1 MAVPPR
7 ARRRR
12 GGAHRGPRI
21 GLALAGGGPV
31 GAVYEI
37 AALCALQD
45 ALEGVDFSELDIYVG
60 VSSGAFIASMLA
72 NGFSPADLRE
82 ILIET
87 ASREHAVSPA
97 VFLSPA
103 VGEITRRAASLPR
116 LALETLWLR
125 ARDPFGSDAGK
136 SLSRVARAIPTGFLD
151 NERMGRFLEQAF
163 RAHGSSNDFRELRHR
178 LRLVAT
184 DLDTGEAVNFG
195 APGLDR
201 VPISLAVRASSAL
214 PVLYPPVRIGGRYY
228 VDGALR
234 KTLHASVALR
244 EGARLVFCVNPLI
257 PFDASLAAK
266 HGQPRHEKLVTGG
279 LPAVLSQTFRALIYS
294 RMQVGMAGYARQYRR
309 ADVLLFQPKRDD
321 AEMFFTNVFSYANRH
336 RVFRHAY
343 RSTLRDLRERRSEL
357 APRLAR
363 HGISIRDD
371 VLRRDAVPELRRAPD
386 SYSALAATLDRLER
400 WVSRGARGAAREGRQ
415 R

>member
-1 MAVPPR
+1 VPPR
-7 ARRRR
+7 AQRRR
-12 GGAHRGPRI
+12 GGADRKPRI

-45 ALEGVDFSELDIYVG
+45 ALDGMDFTELDIYVG

-72 NGFSPADLRE
+72 NGFSPADLRH
-82 ILIET
+82 ILVET
-87 ASREHAVSPA
+87 ASREHPVSPA

-103 VGEITRRAASLPR
+103 VGEIARRAASLPQ
-116 LALETLWLR
+116 LALELLWQR
-125 ARDPFGSDAGK
+125 MRDPFGANAGK
-136 SLSRVARAIPTGFLD
+136 VLSRVGRAIPTGFLD
-151 NERMGRFLEQAF
+151 NEAMGRFLEQAF
-163 RAHGSSNDFRELRHR
+163 RAHGSSNDFRALRHR

-184 DLDTGEAVNFG
+184 DLDTGESVNFG
-195 APGLDR
+195 ERGHDH
-201 VPISLAVRASSAL
+201 VPISLAVQASAAL

-244 EGARLVFCVNPLI
+244 EGARLLFCVNPLI
-257 PFDASLAAK
+257 PYDAGLAARQG
-266 HGQPRHEKLVTGG
+266 HPRHQRLEAGG

-294 RMQVGMAGYARQYRR
+294 RMQAGMAGYARQYRG
-309 ADVLLFQPKRDD
+309 ADVLLFQPRRDD

-343 RSTLRDLRERRSEL
+343 RSTLRDLRARRKEL
-357 APRLAR
+357 APKLAR
-363 HGISIRDD
+363 HGISIRGA
-371 VLRRDAVPELRRAPD
+371 VLRDEVPPPARGAGDGFRA
-386 SYSALAATLDRLER
+386 LQTTLDRLER
-400 WVSRGARGAAREGRQ
+400 WLQRTPSAARSART
-415 R
+415 

>member
-1 MAVPPR
+1 MAVAPR
-7 ARRRR
+7 ARSRR
-12 GGAHRGPRI
+12 GGARRAPRI

-45 ALEGVDFSELDIYVG
+45 ALDGIDFSELDIYVG

-82 ILIET
+82 ILVET
-87 ASREHAVSPA
+87 ASREHAISPA

-116 LALETLWLR
+116 LALETLWQR
-125 ARDPFGSDAGK
+125 ARDPFGRDAGK
-136 SLSRVARAIPTGFLD
+136 SLSRVGRAIPTGFLD
-151 NERMGRFLEQAF
+151 SERMGRFLEQAF
-163 RAHGSSNDFRELRHR
+163 RAHGRSNDFRELPHE

-184 DLDTGEAVNFG
+184 DLDTGETVDFG
-195 APGLDR
+195 GPGFDR
-201 VPISLAVRASSAL
+201 VPISLAVRASAAL

-244 EGARLVFCVNPLI
+244 EGARLLFCVNPLI
-257 PFDASLAAK
+257 PFDARLAAS
-266 HGQPRHEKLVTGG
+266 HGHPRHEKLVTGG

-294 RMQVGMAGYARQYRR
+294 RMQVGMAGYAKQYRG
-309 ADVLLFQPKRDD
+309 ADVLLFQPRRDD

-343 RSTLRDLRERRSEL
+343 QATMRDLRARRKEL
-357 APRLAR
+357 APKLAR
-363 HGISIRDD
+363 HGIAIRDAA
-371 VLRRDAVPELRRAPD
+371 LSRDAAPLPRHA
-386 SYSALAATLDRLER
+386 SGSFSALAATLDRLER
-400 WVSRGARGAAREGRQ
+400 WVGKTERGASRGGRGQ
-415 R
+415 

>member
-1 MAVPPR
+1 VPPR

-12 GGAHRGPRI
+12 GGARRRPRI

-45 ALEGVDFSELDIYVG
+45 ALEGIDFSDLDIYVG

-72 NGFSPADLRE
+72 NGFSPAELRE
-82 ILIET
+82 ILVET
-87 ASREHAVSPA
+87 SSREHTVSA
-97 VFLSPA
+97 TVFLSPA
-103 VGEITRRAASLPR
+103 IGEIARRAASLPR
-116 LALETLWLR
+116 LALETLWQR
-125 ARDPFGSDAGK
+125 ARDPFGKEAGK
-136 SLSRVARAIPTGFLD
+136 ALSRVGRAIPTGFLD
-151 NERMGRFLEQAF
+151 NERMGHFLAQAF
-163 RAHGSSNDFRELRHR
+163 RSHGSTNDFRELRHG

-201 VPISLAVRASSAL
+201 VPISLAVQASAAL
-214 PVLYPPVRIGGRYY
+214 PVLYPPVPIGGRYY

-244 EGARLVFCVNPLI
+244 EGARLLFCVNPLI
-257 PFDASLAAK
+257 PFDASLAAS
-266 HGQPRHEKLVTGG
+266 HGHPRHERLVAGG

-294 RMQVGMAGYARQYRR
+294 RMQVGMAGYARQYRG
-309 ADVLLFQPKRDD
+309 ADVLLFQPRRDD

-343 RSTLRDLRERRSEL
+343 QSTLRDLRARRKEL
-357 APRLAR
+357 APKLAR
-363 HGISIRDD
+363 HGISIRDE
-371 VLRRDAVPELRRAPD
+371 VLRREAPPSPRKSSD
-386 SYSALAATLDRLER
+386 GFHALTTTLDRLER
-400 WVSRGARGAAREGRQ
+400 WVRKSMRELAHERQ
-415 R
+415 QP

>member
-1 MAVPPR
+1 
-7 ARRRR
+7 
-12 GGAHRGPRI
+12 
-21 GLALAGGGPV
+21 V

-45 ALEGVDFSELDIYVG
+45 ALAGIDFSELDIYVG

-72 NGFSPADLRE
+72 NGFTPAELRE
-82 ILIET
+82 IFIET

-97 VFLSPA
+97 VFLTPA
-103 VGEITRRAASLPR
+103 LGEIARRAASLPR
-116 LALETLWLR
+116 LALETLWQR
-125 ARDPFGSDAGK
+125 ARDPFGADAGK

-151 NERMGRFLEQAF
+151 NQRMGRFLEQAF
-163 RAHGSSNDFRELRHR
+163 RVHGSSNDFRALRHR

-184 DLDTGEAVNFG
+184 DLDTGEAVTFG

-201 VPISLAVRASSAL
+201 VPISLAVQASAAL
-214 PVLYPPVRIGGRYY
+214 PVLYPPVRIGSRYY

-244 EGARLVFCVNPLI
+244 EGARLLFCVNPLI
-257 PFDASLAAK
+257 PFDASLAAQ
-266 HGQPRHEKLVTGG
+266 HGLPRHEKLVAGG
-279 LPAVLSQTFRALIYS
+279 LPAVLAQTFRALIYS
-294 RMQVGMAGYARQYRR
+294 RMQVGMAGYARQYRG
-309 ADVLLFQPKRDD
+309 ADVLLFQPRRDD

-343 RSTLRDLRERRSEL
+343 QSTLRDLRARRKEL

-363 HGISIRDD
+363 HGIAFRDD
-371 VLRRDAVPELRRAPD
+371 VLRRDAAPPPHRAPD
-386 SYSALAATLDRLER
+386 SFNALSATLDRLER
-400 WVSRGARGAAREGRQ
+400 WVSAASRRTAHGGRPA
-415 R
+415 

>member
-1 MAVPPR
+1 
-7 ARRRR
+7 
-12 GGAHRGPRI
+12 
-21 GLALAGGGPV
+21 V

-45 ALEGVDFSELDIYVG
+45 ALAGIDFSELDIYVG

-72 NGFSPADLRE
+72 NGFTPAELRE

-116 LALETLWLR
+116 LALQTLWQR
-125 ARDPFGSDAGK
+125 AHDPFGAEAGK

-201 VPISLAVRASSAL
+201 VPISLAVQASAAL
-214 PVLYPPVRIGGRYY
+214 PVLYPPVRIGSRYY

-244 EGARLVFCVNPLI
+244 EGARLLFCVNPLI
-257 PFDASLAAK
+257 PFDASLAAR
-266 HGQPRHEKLVTGG
+266 HGHPRHEKLVTGG

-294 RMQVGMAGYARQYRR
+294 RMQVGMAGYARQYRG
-309 ADVLLFQPKRDD
+309 ADVLLFQPRRDD

-343 RSTLRDLRERRSEL
+343 QSTLRDLRARRREL
-357 APRLAR
+357 APKLAR
-363 HGISIRDD
+363 HGISLRDE
-371 VLRRDAVPELRRAPD
+371 VLRREAPPQPPHVPD
-386 SYSALAATLDRLER
+386 SYRALAATLDRLER
-400 WVSRGARGAAREGRQ
+400 WMDRRSLAHGGRP